1 MTDDSTINEMT
12 GDAPDEVNGS
22 PPAPPHRGAPPWLS
36 STLVGIAT
44 LVAVVSV
51 FSTWVRVQSLDTE
64 AWVELSDQLL
74 EEPQVQDALSA
85 YLTDQLFQQADAIT
99 AEIEAALPPDLKGL
113 AGPLTS
119 ALRAPAGTVIDQ
131 LVSSQRFR
139 EGWSRANRASHQQL
153 VSILRDQ
160 TGPLV
165 STANGAVTLD
175 LGELVRQVGDALGL
189 SSDVVGSLP
198 QDAGV
203 VTLFESEQLKT
214 AQTAVQVLDFLSWF
228 LLLVVVAL
236 YAAAVYYA
244 RDRRLNVLRNVGFSL
259 IGAGV
264 FVLALRAVAVR
275 AVLDAI
281 ISNPGNRS
289 FANVSAYV
297 ATGLIGQM
305 AWSGIVYGVLIAGFA
320 TLLGTRSQARAAR
333 RYLAPALNASGG
345 SVAAGTVGIVVLLL
359 WWSPGRAFEDWVGGL
374 TLIALIVGAVVAL
387 RRATLREFPV
397 IALFEPVD

>member
-1 MTDDSTINEMT
+1 MTDDSTIHEMKVAVS
-12 GDAPDEVNGS
+12 DAVDGS
-22 PPAPPHRGAPPWLS
+22 LSLRSQRNAPRWLS

-51 FSTWVRVQSLDTE
+51 FSTWVRVQTLDTE

-119 ALRAPAGTVIDQ
+119 ALRAPVGTVIDQ
-131 LVSSQRFR
+131 LVRSQRFR
-139 EGWSRANRASHQQL
+139 DAWSTANRASHRQL

-175 LGELVRQVGDALGL
+175 LGELVRQVGVALGL
-189 SSDVVGSLP
+189 SSDVIGSLP
-198 QDAGV
+198 PDAGV
-203 VTLFESEQLKT
+203 VTIFESEQLKT

-236 YAAAVYYA
+236 YAAAVYA
-244 RDRRLNVLRNVGFSL
+244 AGDRRLTVLRNVGLSL

-281 ISNPGNRS
+281 IANPGNRPV
-289 FANVSAYV
+289 ANVSAYV
-297 ATGLIGQM
+297 ATGLVGQM

-320 TLLGTRSQARAAR
+320 MLLGTRSQARAVR
-333 RYLAPALNASGG
+333 RFVAPALNASGG
-345 SVAAGTVGIVVLLL
+345 SVAAGTVGLVVLLL

-374 TLIALIVGAVVAL
+374 TLLALIVGAVVAL
-387 RRATLREFPV
+387 RRATLREFPLMA
-397 IALFEPVD
+397 IDRLTD